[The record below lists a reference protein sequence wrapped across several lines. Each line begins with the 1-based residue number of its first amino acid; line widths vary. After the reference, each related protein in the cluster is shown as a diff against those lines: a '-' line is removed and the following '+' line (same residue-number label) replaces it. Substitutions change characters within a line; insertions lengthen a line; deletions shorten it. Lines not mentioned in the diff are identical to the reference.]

1 MENSLE
7 FTKCNGITNEKKEF
21 DSSQNNS
28 FKLLD
33 ITKNIYNELPINDSI
48 KKRKFDELHEVSEEH
63 AFKIIHCNSENKKE
77 IGFEQ
82 PEIDRVFRKLQ
93 TPADPHPGY
102 TLLGSAVSEYLKCNE
117 CNVTNNNDT
126 NIVYCSYCELMSEL
140 REESRKI
147 LKLKVIMDFLKKIST
162 KERPKE
168 YLESL
173 IEHSIYFIYI
183 SKKNINYP
191 EHIKILFTNILH
203 KNYYPFYEYFK
214 NKDLKNEVQYFL
226 PNNLNYCFIFLNI
239 IILFY
244 LKKGWGWDITL
255 FPSDKSKIIQYIQ
268 DKCKE
273 LKKEYD
279 EKLEIL
285 KIAIYRLE
293 NWIFI

>member
-33 ITKNIYNELPINDSI
+33 ITKNMYNELPINDSI

-77 IGFEQ
+77 IGFKQ
-82 PEIDRVFRKLQ
+82 PEIDI
-93 TPADPHPGY
+93 
-102 TLLGSAVSEYLKCNE
+102 SEYLKCNE

-147 LKLKVIMDFLKKIST
+147 LKLKGIMDFLKKIST

-226 PNNLNYCFIFLNI
+226 PNNLNYYFIFLNI

-285 KIAIYRLE
+285 KIEIYRLE

>member
-1 MENSLE
+1 M
-7 FTKCNGITNEKKEF
+7 II
-21 DSSQNNS
+21 
-28 FKLLD
+28 KLIYND
-33 ITKNIYNELPINDSI
+33 FNKNIDIDISKTIGKIQEELLNLCSLIIYNIEYSELIVESNFHVPLLIKSNIDNNNIQDHVNNKCYILGSDDMLFNDIFEKAIN
-48 KKRKFDELHEVSEEH
+48 
-63 AFKIIHCNSENKKE
+63 KIGLNNNIED
-77 IGFEQ
+77 IG
-82 PEIDRVFRKLQ
+82 VFRKLQ

-117 CNVTNNNDT
+117 CNVTNNNHT

-255 FPSDKSKIIQYIQ
+255 FPSDKSKIIQFYAA
-268 DKCKE
+268 E
-273 LKKEYD
+273 F
-279 EKLEIL
+279 
-285 KIAIYRLE
+285 
-293 NWIFI
+293 FI